1 MGTLG
6 EPWGVNNEVEFRI
19 ETDTPTPTHTHTD
32 TKTLELVEL
41 RLHS

>member
-19 ETDTPTPTHTHTD
+19 ETDTIIPTHTD